1 MPKKKSPYELDFEEY
16 IRNSEP
22 AKKEKTYAWATAI
35 GLQQV
40 DGLTPSKYLFE
51 TAKRNIDGEISVAEA
66 TSIIDS
72 YYESKVN
79 RSSGDDGRT
88 EEADKVS
95 SRIAQILSEKS
106 FNFSPSYLIAL
117 HGRLFDGIFKFAGK
131 IRDYDISK
139 KEWVLDGDSVMYG
152 AAFELKA
159 ALDYDFEQERHF
171 SYKNLTLEEIVK
183 HITFFVSRLWQ
194 IHAFGE
200 GNTRTTAVFTIKYLR
215 SLGFDADN
223 ELFAE
228 NSWYFRNALVRANYN
243 NLQKGIHENSEFL
256 EKFFRNLLL
265 KEHNELKN
273 RFLHIR
279 AKDFLEIKEKNV
291 TVNYGKVT
299 AKNKNITQN
308 VTENDK
314 NITVKDETVTRNTK
328 KATVNNKNITRN
340 VTVNNKNVTQKDKNV
355 TVNHG
360 KITVNDKNVTLN
372 ITVKL
377 TQTQKKILNMI
388 KENSCITQNEIASKL
403 NIARETVNRNM
414 KKLQQEKIIQR
425 LGADKNGSWKILQ

>member
-1 MPKKKSPYELDFEEY
+1 MAKKKSPYELDFEEY

-22 AKKEKTYAWATAI
+22 AKKEKTYAWITAI

-72 YYESKVN
+72 YYESKTD
-79 RSSGDDGRT
+79 RSGNDNERT

-117 HGRLFDGIFKFAGK
+117 HGRLFAGIFKFAGK

-171 SYKNLTLEEIVK
+171 SYKNLTLEETVK

-215 SLGFDADN
+215 SLGFNADN
-223 ELFAE
+223 RIFAE

-243 NLQKGIHENSEFL
+243 NLQKGIHENPEFL

-265 KEHNELKN
+265 GEHNELKN

-279 AKDFLEIKEKNV
+279 AKDFLEIKENDKNV
-291 TVNYGKVT
+291 TANYGKVT
-299 AKNKNITQN
+299 ANN
-308 VTENDK
+308 END
-314 NITVKDETVTRNTK
+314 
-328 KATVNNKNITRN
+328 TRN
-340 VTVNNKNVTQKDKNV
+340 VKKVS
-355 TVNHG
+355 
-360 KITVNDKNVTLN
+360 VNDKNVTRNVTVKSENISVNNKN

-377 TQTQKKILNMI
+377 TQTQKDIVNLI
-388 KENSCITQNEIASKL
+388 KENPCITQNEIASKL

-425 LGADKNGSWKILQ
+425 LGADKNGSWKILR

>member
-1 MPKKKSPYELDFEEY
+1 MAKTPYELDFEEY

-22 AKKEKTYAWATAI
+22 AKKEKTYAWTTAI

-72 YYESKVN
+72 YYESKTD
-79 RSSGDDGRT
+79 RSGNDNERT

-117 HGRLFDGIFKFAGK
+117 HGRLFSGIFKFAGK

-171 SYKNLTLEEIVK
+171 SYKNLTLEETVK

-200 GNTRTTAVFTIKYLR
+200 GNTRTTAVFMIKYLR
-215 SLGFDADN
+215 SLGFNADN

-243 NLQKGIHENSEFL
+243 NLQKGIHENPEFL

-265 KEHNELKN
+265 GEHNELKN
-273 RFLHIR
+273 RFFHIR
-279 AKDFLEIKEKNV
+279 AKDFLEIKKNDKNV

-299 AKNKNITQN
+299 VNN
-308 VTENDK
+308 END
-314 NITVKDETVTRNTK
+314 
-328 KATVNNKNITRN
+328 TRN
-340 VTVNNKNVTQKDKNV
+340 VKKVS
-355 TVNHG
+355 
-360 KITVNDKNVTLN
+360 VNDKNVTRNVTVKSEN

-377 TQTQKKILNMI
+377 TQTQKDILNLI
-388 KENSCITQNEIASKL
+388 KENPCITQNEIASKL

-425 LGADKNGSWKILQ
+425 LGADKNGSWKILR

>member
-1 MPKKKSPYELDFEEY
+1 MAKKKSPYELDFEEY

-22 AKKEKTYAWATAI
+22 AKKEKTYAWTTAI

-72 YYESKVN
+72 YYESKTD
-79 RSSGDDGRT
+79 RSGNDNERT

-117 HGRLFDGIFKFAGK
+117 HGRLFSGIFKFAGK
-131 IRDYDISK
+131 IWDYDISK

-171 SYKNLTLEEIVK
+171 SYKNLTLEETVK

-215 SLGFDADN
+215 SLGFNADN

-243 NLQKGIHENSEFL
+243 NLQKGIHENPEFL

-265 KEHNELKN
+265 GEHNELKN
-273 RFLHIR
+273 RFLHIM
-279 AKDFLEIKEKNV
+279 AKDFLEIKENDKNV
-291 TVNYGKVT
+291 TANYGKVT
-299 AKNKNITQN
+299 ANNENDTRN
-308 VTENDK
+308 VKKVSVNDK
-314 NITVKDETVTRNTK
+314 NV
-328 KATVNNKNITRN
+328 TRN
-340 VTVNNKNVTQKDKNV
+340 VTVNSENISVNNK
-355 TVNHG
+355 
-360 KITVNDKNVTLN
+360 N

-377 TQTQKKILNMI
+377 TQTQKDILNLI
-388 KENSCITQNEIASKL
+388 KENPCITQNEIASKL
-403 NIARETVNRNM
+403 NITRETVNRNM

-425 LGADKNGSWKILQ
+425 LGADKNGSWKILR

>member
-1 MPKKKSPYELDFEEY
+1 MAKKKSPYELDFEEY

-22 AKKEKTYAWATAI
+22 EKKEKTYAWTTAI

-72 YYESKVN
+72 YYESKTD
-79 RSSGDDGRT
+79 RSGNDNERT

-117 HGRLFDGIFKFAGK
+117 HGRLFAGIFKFAGK

-171 SYKNLTLEEIVK
+171 SYKNLTLEETVK

-215 SLGFDADN
+215 SLGFNADN
-223 ELFAE
+223 RIFAE

-243 NLQKGIHENSEFL
+243 NLQKGIHENPEFL

-265 KEHNELKN
+265 GEHNELKN

-279 AKDFLEIKEKNV
+279 AKDFLKIKENDKNV
-291 TVNYGKVT
+291 TANYGKVT
-299 AKNKNITQN
+299 ANNENDTRN
-308 VTENDK
+308 VKKVSVNDK
-314 NITVKDETVTRNTK
+314 NV
-328 KATVNNKNITRN
+328 TRN
-340 VTVNNKNVTQKDKNV
+340 VTVNSENISVNNK
-355 TVNHG
+355 
-360 KITVNDKNVTLN
+360 N

-377 TQTQKKILNMI
+377 TQTQKDILNLI
-388 KENSCITQNEIASKL
+388 KENPCITQNEIASKL

-425 LGADKNGSWKILQ
+425 LGADKNGSWKILR

>member
-1 MPKKKSPYELDFEEY
+1 MVKKKSPYELDFEEY

-22 AKKEKTYAWATAI
+22 AKKEKTYAWTTAI

-72 YYESKVN
+72 YYESKTD
-79 RSSGDDGRT
+79 RSGNDNERT

-117 HGRLFDGIFKFAGK
+117 HGRLFAGIFKFAGK

-171 SYKNLTLEEIVK
+171 SYKNLTLEETVK

-215 SLGFDADN
+215 SLGFNADN

-243 NLQKGIHENSEFL
+243 NLQKGIHENPEFL

-265 KEHNELKN
+265 GEHNELKN

-279 AKDFLEIKEKNV
+279 AKDFLEIKENDKNV
-291 TVNYGKVT
+291 TANYGKVT
-299 AKNKNITQN
+299 ANNENDTRN
-308 VTENDK
+308 VKKVSVNDK
-314 NITVKDETVTRNTK
+314 NV
-328 KATVNNKNITRN
+328 TRN
-340 VTVNNKNVTQKDKNV
+340 VTVNSENISVNNK
-355 TVNHG
+355 
-360 KITVNDKNVTLN
+360 N

-377 TQTQKKILNMI
+377 TQTQKDILNLI
-388 KENSCITQNEIASKL
+388 KENPCITQNEIASKL

-425 LGADKNGSWKILQ
+425 LGADKNGSWKILR

>member
-1 MPKKKSPYELDFEEY
+1 MAKKKSPYELDFEEY

-22 AKKEKTYAWATAI
+22 AKKEKTYAWTTAI

-72 YYESKVN
+72 YYESKTD
-79 RSSGDDGRT
+79 RSENDNERT

-117 HGRLFDGIFKFAGK
+117 HGRLFAGIFKFAGK

-171 SYKNLTLEEIVK
+171 SYKNLTLEETVK

-215 SLGFDADN
+215 SLGFNADN

-243 NLQKGIHENSEFL
+243 NLQKGIHENPEFL

-265 KEHNELKN
+265 GEHNELKN

-279 AKDFLEIKEKNV
+279 AKDFLEIKENDKNV
-291 TVNYGKVT
+291 TANYGKVT
-299 AKNKNITQN
+299 ANNENDTRN
-308 VTENDK
+308 VKKVSVNDK
-314 NITVKDETVTRNTK
+314 NV
-328 KATVNNKNITRN
+328 TRN
-340 VTVNNKNVTQKDKNV
+340 VTVNSENISVNNK
-355 TVNHG
+355 
-360 KITVNDKNVTLN
+360 N

-377 TQTQKKILNMI
+377 TQTQKDILNLI
-388 KENSCITQNEIASKL
+388 KENPYITQNEIASKL

-425 LGADKNGSWKILQ
+425 LGADKNGSWKILR

>member
-1 MPKKKSPYELDFEEY
+1 MAKKKSPYELDFEEY

-22 AKKEKTYAWATAI
+22 AKKEKTYAWTTAI

-72 YYESKVN
+72 YYESKTD
-79 RSSGDDGRT
+79 RSGNDNERT

-117 HGRLFDGIFKFAGK
+117 HGRLFAGIFKFAGN

-171 SYKNLTLEEIVK
+171 SYKNLTLEETVK

-215 SLGFDADN
+215 SLGFNADN

-243 NLQKGIHENSEFL
+243 NLQKGIHENPEFL

-265 KEHNELKN
+265 GEHNELKN

-279 AKDFLEIKEKNV
+279 AKDFLEIKENDKNV
-291 TVNYGKVT
+291 TANYGKVT
-299 AKNKNITQN
+299 ANN
-308 VTENDK
+308 END
-314 NITVKDETVTRNTK
+314 TRNVK
-328 KATVNNKNITRN
+328 KVSVNEKNVTRN
-340 VTVNNKNVTQKDKNV
+340 VTVNSENVSVKNK
-355 TVNHG
+355 
-360 KITVNDKNVTLN
+360 N

-377 TQTQKKILNMI
+377 TQTQKDILNLI
-388 KENSCITQNEIASKL
+388 KENPCITQNEIASKL

-425 LGADKNGSWKILQ
+425 LGADKNGSWKILR

>member
-1 MPKKKSPYELDFEEY
+1 MAKKKSPYELDFEEY

-22 AKKEKTYAWATAI
+22 AKKEKTYAWTTAI

-72 YYESKVN
+72 YYESKTD
-79 RSSGDDGRT
+79 RSGNDNERT

-117 HGRLFDGIFKFAGK
+117 HGRLFAGIFKFAGK

-171 SYKNLTLEEIVK
+171 SYKNLTLEETVK

-215 SLGFDADN
+215 SLGFNADN

-243 NLQKGIHENSEFL
+243 NLQKGIHENPEFL

-265 KEHNELKN
+265 GEHNELKN
-273 RFLHIR
+273 RFLHIM
-279 AKDFLEIKEKNV
+279 AKDFLEIKENDKNV
-291 TVNYGKVT
+291 TANYGKVT
-299 AKNKNITQN
+299 ANNENDTRN
-308 VTENDK
+308 VKKVSVNDK
-314 NITVKDETVTRNTK
+314 NV
-328 KATVNNKNITRN
+328 TRN
-340 VTVNNKNVTQKDKNV
+340 VTVNSENISVNNK
-355 TVNHG
+355 
-360 KITVNDKNVTLN
+360 N

-377 TQTQKKILNMI
+377 TQTQKDILNLI
-388 KENSCITQNEIASKL
+388 KENPCITQNEIASKL

-425 LGADKNGSWKILQ
+425 LGADKNGSWKILR

>member
-1 MPKKKSPYELDFEEY
+1 MAKKKSPYELDFEEY

-22 AKKEKTYAWATAI
+22 AKKEKTYAWTTAI

-40 DGLTPSKYLFE
+40 DGLTPSEYLFE

-72 YYESKVN
+72 YYESKTD
-79 RSSGDDGRT
+79 RSGNDNERT

-117 HGRLFDGIFKFAGK
+117 HGRLFSGIFKFAGK

-171 SYKNLTLEEIVK
+171 SYKNLTLEETVK
-183 HITFFVSRLWQ
+183 HMTFFVSRLWQ

-200 GNTRTTAVFTIKYLR
+200 GNTRTTAVFMIKYLR
-215 SLGFDADN
+215 SLGFNADN

-243 NLQKGIHENSEFL
+243 NLQKGIHENPEFL

-265 KEHNELKN
+265 GEHNELKN
-273 RFLHIR
+273 RFLRIR
-279 AKDFLEIKEKNV
+279 AKDFLEIKENDKNV
-291 TVNYGKVT
+291 TANYGKVT
-299 AKNKNITQN
+299 ANN
-308 VTENDK
+308 END
-314 NITVKDETVTRNTK
+314 
-328 KATVNNKNITRN
+328 TRN
-340 VTVNNKNVTQKDKNV
+340 VKKVS
-355 TVNHG
+355 
-360 KITVNDKNVTLN
+360 VNDKNVTRNVTVKSENISVNNKN

-377 TQTQKKILNMI
+377 TQTQKDILNLI
-388 KENSCITQNEIASKL
+388 KENPCITQNEIASKL

-425 LGADKNGSWKILQ
+425 LGADKNGSWKILR

>member
-1 MPKKKSPYELDFEEY
+1 MVKKKSPYELDFEEY

-22 AKKEKTYAWATAI
+22 AKKEKTYAWTTAI

-72 YYESKVN
+72 YYESKTD
-79 RSSGDDGRT
+79 RSGNDNERT

-95 SRIAQILSEKS
+95 SRIVQILSEKS

-117 HGRLFDGIFKFAGK
+117 HGRLFAGIFKFAGK

-171 SYKNLTLEEIVK
+171 SYKNLTLEETVK

-215 SLGFDADN
+215 SLGFNADN

-243 NLQKGIHENSEFL
+243 NLQKGIHENPEFL

-265 KEHNELKN
+265 GEHNELKN

-279 AKDFLEIKEKNV
+279 AKDFLEIKENDKNV
-291 TVNYGKVT
+291 TANYGKVT
-299 AKNKNITQN
+299 ANNENDTRN
-308 VTENDK
+308 VKKVSVNDK
-314 NITVKDETVTRNTK
+314 NV
-328 KATVNNKNITRN
+328 TRN
-340 VTVNNKNVTQKDKNV
+340 VTVNSENISVNNK
-355 TVNHG
+355 
-360 KITVNDKNVTLN
+360 N

-377 TQTQKKILNMI
+377 TQTQKDILNLI
-388 KENSCITQNEIASKL
+388 KENPCITQNEIASKL

-425 LGADKNGSWKILQ
+425 LGADKNGSWKILR

>member
-1 MPKKKSPYELDFEEY
+1 MAKKKSPYELDFEEY

-22 AKKEKTYAWATAI
+22 AKKEKTYAWTTAI

-72 YYESKVN
+72 YYESKTD
-79 RSSGDDGRT
+79 RSGNDNERT

-117 HGRLFDGIFKFAGK
+117 HGRLFAGIFKFAGK

-171 SYKNLTLEEIVK
+171 SYKNLTLEETVK

-215 SLGFDADN
+215 SLGFNADN

-243 NLQKGIHENSEFL
+243 NLQKGIHENPEFL

-265 KEHNELKN
+265 GEHNELKN

-279 AKDFLEIKEKNV
+279 AKDFLKIKENDKNV
-291 TVNYGKVT
+291 TANYGKVT
-299 AKNKNITQN
+299 ANN
-308 VTENDK
+308 END
-314 NITVKDETVTRNTK
+314 
-328 KATVNNKNITRN
+328 TRN
-340 VTVNNKNVTQKDKNV
+340 VKKVS
-355 TVNHG
+355 
-360 KITVNDKNVTLN
+360 VNDKNVTRNVTVKSENISVNNKN

-377 TQTQKKILNMI
+377 TQTQKDILNLI
-388 KENSCITQNEIASKL
+388 KENPCITQNEIASKL

-425 LGADKNGSWKILQ
+425 LGADKNGSWKILR

>member
-1 MPKKKSPYELDFEEY
+1 MAKKKSPYELDFEEY

-22 AKKEKTYAWATAI
+22 AKKEKTYAWTTAI

-72 YYESKVN
+72 YYELKTD
-79 RSSGDDGRT
+79 RSGNDERT

-117 HGRLFDGIFKFAGK
+117 HGRLFAGIFKFAGK

-171 SYKNLTLEEIVK
+171 NYKNLTLEETVK

-215 SLGFDADN
+215 SLGFNADN
-223 ELFAE
+223 RIFAE

-243 NLQKGIHENSEFL
+243 NLQKGIHENPEFL

-265 KEHNELKN
+265 GEHNELKN
-273 RFLHIR
+273 RFLHIM
-279 AKDFLEIKEKNV
+279 AKDFLEIKENDKNV
-291 TVNYGKVT
+291 TANYGKVT
-299 AKNKNITQN
+299 ANNENDTRN
-308 VTENDK
+308 VKKVSVNDK
-314 NITVKDETVTRNTK
+314 NV
-328 KATVNNKNITRN
+328 TRN
-340 VTVNNKNVTQKDKNV
+340 VTVNSENISVNNK
-355 TVNHG
+355 
-360 KITVNDKNVTLN
+360 N

-377 TQTQKKILNMI
+377 TQTQKDILNLI
-388 KENSCITQNEIASKL
+388 KENPCITQNEIASKL

-425 LGADKNGSWKILQ
+425 LGADKNGSWKILR

>member
-1 MPKKKSPYELDFEEY
+1 MAKKKSPYELDFEEY

-22 AKKEKTYAWATAI
+22 AKKEKTYAWTTAI

-72 YYESKVN
+72 YYESKTD
-79 RSSGDDGRT
+79 RSENDNERT

-117 HGRLFDGIFKFAGK
+117 HGRLFAGIFKFAGK

-171 SYKNLTLEEIVK
+171 SYKNLTLEETVK
-183 HITFFVSRLWQ
+183 RITFFVSRLWQ

-200 GNTRTTAVFTIKYLR
+200 GNTRTTAVFMIKYLR
-215 SLGFDADN
+215 SLGFNADN

-243 NLQKGIHENSEFL
+243 NLQKGIHENPEFL

-265 KEHNELKN
+265 GEHNELKN

-279 AKDFLEIKEKNV
+279 AKDFLEIKENDRNV
-291 TVNYGKVT
+291 TANYGKVT
-299 AKNKNITQN
+299 ANNENDTRN
-308 VTENDK
+308 VKKVSVNDK
-314 NITVKDETVTRNTK
+314 NV
-328 KATVNNKNITRN
+328 TRN
-340 VTVNNKNVTQKDKNV
+340 VTVNSENISVNNK
-355 TVNHG
+355 
-360 KITVNDKNVTLN
+360 N

-377 TQTQKKILNMI
+377 TQTQKDILNLI
-388 KENSCITQNEIASKL
+388 KENPCITQNEIASKL

-414 KKLQQEKIIQR
+414 KKLQQEKIVQR
-425 LGADKNGSWKILQ
+425 LGADKNGSWKILR

>member
-1 MPKKKSPYELDFEEY
+1 MAKKKSPYELDFEEY

-22 AKKEKTYAWATAI
+22 AKKEKTYAWSTAI

-66 TSIIDS
+66 TSIIDI
-72 YYESKVN
+72 YYESKTD
-79 RSSGDDGRT
+79 RSGNDNERT

-117 HGRLFDGIFKFAGK
+117 HGRLFAGIFKFAGK
-131 IRDYDISK
+131 IRDYDITK

-171 SYKNLTLEEIVK
+171 SYKNLTLEETVK

-215 SLGFDADN
+215 SLGFNADN

-265 KEHNELKN
+265 GEHNELKN

-279 AKDFLEIKEKNV
+279 AKDFLEIKENDKNV
-291 TVNYGKVT
+291 TANYGKVT
-299 AKNKNITQN
+299 ANN
-308 VTENDK
+308 END
-314 NITVKDETVTRNTK
+314 TRNVK
-328 KATVNNKNITRN
+328 KVSVNDKNITRN
-340 VTVNNKNVTQKDKNV
+340 VTVNSENISVNNK
-355 TVNHG
+355 
-360 KITVNDKNVTLN
+360 N

-377 TQTQKKILNMI
+377 TQTQKDILNLI
-388 KENSCITQNEIASKL
+388 KENPCITQNEIASKL

-425 LGADKNGSWKILQ
+425 LGADKNGSWKILR

>member
-1 MPKKKSPYELDFEEY
+1 MAKKKSPYELDFEEY

-22 AKKEKTYAWATAI
+22 AKKEKTYAWTTAI

-72 YYESKVN
+72 YYESKTD
-79 RSSGDDGRT
+79 RSGNDNERT

-117 HGRLFDGIFKFAGK
+117 HGRLFAGIFKFAGK
-131 IRDYDISK
+131 IRDYDILK
-139 KEWVLDGDSVMYG
+139 NEWILDGDSVMYG

-171 SYKNLTLEEIVK
+171 SYKNLTLEETVK
-183 HITFFVSRLWQ
+183 HMTFFVSRLWQ

-200 GNTRTTAVFTIKYLR
+200 GNTRTTAVFMIKYLR
-215 SLGFDADN
+215 SLGFNADN

-243 NLQKGIHENSEFL
+243 NLQKGIHENPEFL

-265 KEHNELKN
+265 GEHNELKN

-279 AKDFLEIKEKNV
+279 AKDFLEIKENDKNV
-291 TVNYGKVT
+291 TANYGKVT
-299 AKNKNITQN
+299 ANNENDTRN
-308 VTENDK
+308 VKKVSVNDK
-314 NITVKDETVTRNTK
+314 NV
-328 KATVNNKNITRN
+328 TRN
-340 VTVNNKNVTQKDKNV
+340 VTVNSENISVNNK
-355 TVNHG
+355 
-360 KITVNDKNVTLN
+360 N

-377 TQTQKKILNMI
+377 TQTQKDILNLI
-388 KENSCITQNEIASKL
+388 KENPCITQNEIASKL

-425 LGADKNGSWKILQ
+425 LGADKNGSWKILR

>member
-1 MPKKKSPYELDFEEY
+1 LIDRKTLLIRKLKQDFPNMPKKKSPYELDFEEY

-22 AKKEKTYAWATAI
+22 AQKEKTYAWSTAI

-66 TSIIDS
+66 TYIIDN
-72 YYESKVN
+72 YYKSKSV
-79 RSSGDDGRT
+79 RKADDDGRT

-95 SRIAQILSEKS
+95 SRIAQILSERS

-117 HGRLFDGIFKFAGK
+117 HGRLFEGIFKFAGK
-131 IRDYDISK
+131 IRNYDIPK
-139 KEWVLDGDSVMYG
+139 NEWVLDGDSVMYG

-159 ALDYDFEQERHF
+159 ALDYDFEQERLF
-171 SYKNLTLEEIVK
+171 SYKNLTLEETVK

-215 SLGFDADN
+215 SLGFNADN
-223 ELFAE
+223 RIFAE

-243 NLQKGIHENSEFL
+243 NLQKGIHENPEFL

-273 RFLHIR
+273 RYLHIR
-279 AKDFLEIKEKNV
+279 AKDFLEIKEKNA

-299 AKNKNITQN
+299 ANNKSVTQNITENKKNITGNNESVPQN
-308 VTENDK
+308 A
-314 NITVKDETVTRNTK
+314 R
-328 KATVNNKNITRN
+328 
-340 VTVNNKNVTQKDKNV
+340 
-355 TVNHG
+355 
-360 KITVNDKNVTLN
+360 N

-377 TQTQKKILNMI
+377 TQKQKDILKLI
-388 KENSCITQNEIASKL
+388 KESPHITQTEIALKL

-414 KKLQQEKIIQR
+414 KKLQEKKIIQR
-425 LGADKNGSWKILQ
+425 IGADKNGSWKILEEKYL

>member
-1 MPKKKSPYELDFEEY
+1 MAKKKSPYELDFEEY

-22 AKKEKTYAWATAI
+22 EKKEKTYAWSTAI

-72 YYESKVN
+72 YYESKTD
-79 RSSGDDGRT
+79 RSGNDNERT

-117 HGRLFDGIFKFAGK
+117 HGRLFAGIFKFAGK

-171 SYKNLTLEEIVK
+171 SYKNLTLEETVK

-200 GNTRTTAVFTIKYLR
+200 GNTRTTAVFMIKYLR
-215 SLGFDADN
+215 SLGFNADN

-243 NLQKGIHENSEFL
+243 NLQKGIHENPEFL

-265 KEHNELKN
+265 GEHNELKN

-279 AKDFLEIKEKNV
+279 AKDFLEIKENDKNV
-291 TVNYGKVT
+291 TANYGKVT
-299 AKNKNITQN
+299 ANNENDTRN
-308 VTENDK
+308 VKKVSVNDK
-314 NITVKDETVTRNTK
+314 NV
-328 KATVNNKNITRN
+328 TRN
-340 VTVNNKNVTQKDKNV
+340 VTVNSE
-355 TVNHG
+355 
-360 KITVNDKNVTLN
+360 N
-372 ITVKL
+372 ISVKL
-377 TQTQKKILNMI
+377 TQTQKDILNLI
-388 KENSCITQNEIASKL
+388 KENPCITQNEIASKL

-425 LGADKNGSWKILQ
+425 LGADKNGSWKILR

>member
-1 MPKKKSPYELDFEEY
+1 MAKKKSPYELDFEEY

-22 AKKEKTYAWATAI
+22 AKKEKTYAWSTAI

-72 YYESKVN
+72 YYESKTD
-79 RSSGDDGRT
+79 RSGNDNERT

-117 HGRLFDGIFKFAGK
+117 HGRLFSGIFKFAGK

-171 SYKNLTLEEIVK
+171 SYKNLTLEETVK

-215 SLGFDADN
+215 SLGFNADN
-223 ELFAE
+223 RIFAE

-243 NLQKGIHENSEFL
+243 NLQKGIHENPEFL

-265 KEHNELKN
+265 GEHNELKN

-279 AKDFLEIKEKNV
+279 AKDFLEIKGNDKNV
-291 TVNYGKVT
+291 TANYGKVT
-299 AKNKNITQN
+299 ANNENDTRN
-308 VTENDK
+308 VKKVSVNDK
-314 NITVKDETVTRNTK
+314 NV
-328 KATVNNKNITRN
+328 TRN
-340 VTVNNKNVTQKDKNV
+340 VTVNSENISVNNK
-355 TVNHG
+355 
-360 KITVNDKNVTLN
+360 N

-377 TQTQKKILNMI
+377 TQTQKDILNLI
-388 KENSCITQNEIASKL
+388 KENPCITQNEIASKL

-425 LGADKNGSWKILQ
+425 LGADKNGSWKILR

>member
-22 AKKEKTYAWATAI
+22 AQKEKTYAWSTAI

-72 YYESKVN
+72 YYESKSV
-79 RSSGDDGRT
+79 RKDDDGGRT

-95 SRIAQILSEKS
+95 SRIAQILSERS

-139 KEWVLDGDSVMYG
+139 NEWVLDGDSVMYG

-159 ALDYDFEQERHF
+159 ALDYDFEQERLF
-171 SYKNLTLEEIVK
+171 SYKNLTLEETVK

-215 SLGFDADN
+215 SLGFNADN
-223 ELFAE
+223 KIFAE

-243 NLQKGIHENSEFL
+243 NLQKGIHETPEFL

-265 KEHNELKN
+265 GEHNELKN

-279 AKDFLEIKEKNV
+279 AKDFLKIKENNKNV
-291 TVNYGKVT
+291 TVNYKKIT
-299 AKNKNITQN
+299 RKNGNITQN
-308 VTENDK
+308 ISE
-314 NITVKDETVTRNTK
+314 
-328 KATVNNKNITRN
+328 NNKNITRN
-340 VTVNNKNVTQKDKNV
+340 ITVNNENISTNNKNVTVKEKTITQNNEGV
-355 TVNHG
+355 TVNDRIATVTG
-360 KITVNDKNVTLN
+360 KNITQN

-377 TQTQKKILNMI
+377 TQTQKEILNLI
-388 KENSCITQNEIASKL
+388 KESPHITQNEIALKM

-414 KKLQQEKIIQR
+414 KKLQEKKIIQR
-425 LGADKNGSWKILQ
+425 IGADKNGSWKIL

>member
-1 MPKKKSPYELDFEEY
+1 MAKKKSPYELDFEEY

-22 AKKEKTYAWATAI
+22 AKKEKTYAWTTAI

-72 YYESKVN
+72 YYESKTD
-79 RSSGDDGRT
+79 RSGNDNERT

-117 HGRLFDGIFKFAGK
+117 HGRLFAGIFKFAGK

-171 SYKNLTLEEIVK
+171 SYKNLTLEETVK

-215 SLGFDADN
+215 SLGFNADN

-228 NSWYFRNALVRANYN
+228 NSWYFRNTLVRANYN
-243 NLQKGIHENSEFL
+243 NLQKGIHENPEFL

-265 KEHNELKN
+265 GEHNELKN

-279 AKDFLEIKEKNV
+279 AKDFLEIKENDKNV
-291 TVNYGKVT
+291 TANYGKVT
-299 AKNKNITQN
+299 ANNENDTRN
-308 VTENDK
+308 VKKVSVNDK
-314 NITVKDETVTRNTK
+314 NV
-328 KATVNNKNITRN
+328 TRN
-340 VTVNNKNVTQKDKNV
+340 VTVNSENISVNNK
-355 TVNHG
+355 
-360 KITVNDKNVTLN
+360 N

-377 TQTQKKILNMI
+377 TQTQKDILNLI
-388 KENSCITQNEIASKL
+388 KENPCITQNEIASKL

-425 LGADKNGSWKILQ
+425 LGADKNGSWKILR

>member
-1 MPKKKSPYELDFEEY
+1 MAKKKSPYELDFEEY

-22 AKKEKTYAWATAI
+22 AKKEKTYAWTTAI

-72 YYESKVN
+72 YYESKTD
-79 RSSGDDGRT
+79 RSGNDNERT

-117 HGRLFDGIFKFAGK
+117 HGRLFAGIFKFAGK

-171 SYKNLTLEEIVK
+171 SYKNLTLEETVK

-215 SLGFDADN
+215 SLGFNADN
-223 ELFAE
+223 KIFAE

-243 NLQKGIHENSEFL
+243 NLQKGIHENPEFL
-256 EKFFRNLLL
+256 EKFFWNLLL
-265 KEHNELKN
+265 GEHNELKN

-279 AKDFLEIKEKNV
+279 AKDFLEIKKN
-291 TVNYGKVT
+291 
-299 AKNKNITQN
+299 
-308 VTENDK
+308 
-314 NITVKDETVTRNTK
+314 
-328 KATVNNKNITRN
+328 
-340 VTVNNKNVTQKDKNV
+340 DKNV
-355 TVNHG
+355 TVKDENITRNAKKTTVNDRNITINSENISANNKNVIVNHG
-360 KITVNDKNVTLN
+360 KITRNITVNDKNVTQN

-377 TQTQKKILNMI
+377 TQTQKDILNLI
-388 KENSCITQNEIASKL
+388 KENPHITQNEIASKL

-425 LGADKNGSWKILQ
+425 LGADKNGSWKILR

>member
-1 MPKKKSPYELDFEEY
+1 MTKKKSPYELDFEEY
-16 IRNSEP
+16 IRNTEP
-22 AKKEKTYAWATAI
+22 AQKEKTYLWATAI

-51 TAKRNIDGEISVAEA
+51 TAKRNIDGEISIKEA
-66 TSIIDS
+66 ASIIDS
-72 YYESKVN
+72 YYESKSV
-79 RSSGDDGRT
+79 RRDDDDERT

-95 SRIAQILSEKS
+95 SRIAQILSENS

-159 ALDYDFEQERHF
+159 ALAYDFEQEMLF
-171 SYKNLTLEEIVK
+171 SYKNLTLEETVK

-215 SLGFDADN
+215 SLGFNADN

-243 NLQKGIHENSEFL
+243 NLQKGIHENPEFL

-279 AKDFLEIKEKNV
+279 AKDFLEIKEKNA

-299 AKNKNITQN
+299 ANNKS
-308 VTENDK
+308 
-314 NITVKDETVTRNTK
+314 VTRNAK
-328 KATVNNKNITRN
+328 KVTVNDKSSTRNVTVIGKTITQNNKNIT
-340 VTVNNKNVTQKDKNV
+340 VNDEIVTQNAK
-355 TVNHG
+355 
-360 KITVNDKNVTLN
+360 N

-377 TQTQKKILNMI
+377 TQKQKEILNLI
-388 KENSCITQNEIASKL
+388 NENPHITQAEIASKL
-403 NIARETVNRNM
+403 EIARETVNRNM
-414 KKLQQEKIIQR
+414 KKLQEKKNIQR
-425 LGADKNGSWKILQ
+425 LGADKNGSWKIL

>member
-22 AKKEKTYAWATAI
+22 AKKEKTYAWTTAI

-72 YYESKVN
+72 YYESKTD
-79 RSSGDDGRT
+79 RSGNDNERT

-117 HGRLFDGIFKFAGK
+117 HGRLFAGIFKFAGK
-131 IRDYDISK
+131 LRDYDISK

-171 SYKNLTLEEIVK
+171 SYKNLTLEETVK

-215 SLGFDADN
+215 SLGFNADN

-243 NLQKGIHENSEFL
+243 NLQKGIHENPEFL

-265 KEHNELKN
+265 GEHNELKN

-279 AKDFLEIKEKNV
+279 AKDFLEIKGNDKNV
-291 TVNYGKVT
+291 TANYGKVT
-299 AKNKNITQN
+299 ANNENDTRN
-308 VTENDK
+308 VKKVSVNDK
-314 NITVKDETVTRNTK
+314 NV
-328 KATVNNKNITRN
+328 TRN
-340 VTVNNKNVTQKDKNV
+340 VTVNSENISVNNK
-355 TVNHG
+355 
-360 KITVNDKNVTLN
+360 N

-377 TQTQKKILNMI
+377 TQTQKDILNLI
-388 KENSCITQNEIASKL
+388 KENPCITQNEIASKL

-425 LGADKNGSWKILQ
+425 LGADKNGSWKILR

>member
-1 MPKKKSPYELDFEEY
+1 MAKKKSPYELDFEEY

-22 AKKEKTYAWATAI
+22 AKKEKTYAWTTAI

-72 YYESKVN
+72 YYESKTD
-79 RSSGDDGRT
+79 RSGNDNERT

-117 HGRLFDGIFKFAGK
+117 HGRLFAGIFKFAGK

-171 SYKNLTLEEIVK
+171 SYKNLTLEETVK
-183 HITFFVSRLWQ
+183 H

-215 SLGFDADN
+215 SLGFNADN

-265 KEHNELKN
+265 GEHNELKN

-279 AKDFLEIKEKNV
+279 AKDFLEIKENDKNV
-291 TVNYGKVT
+291 TANYGKVT
-299 AKNKNITQN
+299 ANN
-308 VTENDK
+308 END
-314 NITVKDETVTRNTK
+314 
-328 KATVNNKNITRN
+328 TRN
-340 VTVNNKNVTQKDKNV
+340 VKKVS
-355 TVNHG
+355 
-360 KITVNDKNVTLN
+360 VNDKNVTRNVTVKSENISVNNKN

-377 TQTQKKILNMI
+377 TQTQKDILNLI
-388 KENSCITQNEIASKL
+388 KENPCITQNEIASKL

-425 LGADKNGSWKILQ
+425 LGADKNGSWKILR

>member
-1 MPKKKSPYELDFEEY
+1 MAKKKSPYELDFEEY

-22 AKKEKTYAWATAI
+22 AKKEKTYAWTTAI

-72 YYESKVN
+72 YYESKTD
-79 RSSGDDGRT
+79 RSGNDNERT

-117 HGRLFDGIFKFAGK
+117 HGRLFAGIFKFAGK
-131 IRDYDISK
+131 IRDYDITK

-171 SYKNLTLEEIVK
+171 SYKNLTLEETVK

-215 SLGFDADN
+215 SLGFNADN

-243 NLQKGIHENSEFL
+243 NLQKGIHENLEFL

-265 KEHNELKN
+265 GEHNELKN

-279 AKDFLEIKEKNV
+279 AKDFLEIKENDKNV
-291 TVNYGKVT
+291 TANYGKVT
-299 AKNKNITQN
+299 ANN
-308 VTENDK
+308 END
-314 NITVKDETVTRNTK
+314 
-328 KATVNNKNITRN
+328 TRN
-340 VTVNNKNVTQKDKNV
+340 VKKVS
-355 TVNHG
+355 
-360 KITVNDKNVTLN
+360 VNDKNVTRNVTVKSENISVNNKN

-377 TQTQKKILNMI
+377 TQTQKDILNLI
-388 KENSCITQNEIASKL
+388 KENPCITQNEIASKL

-425 LGADKNGSWKILQ
+425 LGADKNGSWKILR

>member
-1 MPKKKSPYELDFEEY
+1 MAKKKSPYELDFEEY

-22 AKKEKTYAWATAI
+22 AKKEKTYAWTTAI

-72 YYESKVN
+72 YYESKTD
-79 RSSGDDGRT
+79 RSGNDNERT

-117 HGRLFDGIFKFAGK
+117 HGRLFAGIFKFAGK

-171 SYKNLTLEEIVK
+171 SYKNLTLEETVK

-215 SLGFDADN
+215 SLGFNADN

-265 KEHNELKN
+265 GEHNELKN

-279 AKDFLEIKEKNV
+279 AKDFLEIKENDKNV
-291 TVNYGKVT
+291 TANYGKVT
-299 AKNKNITQN
+299 ANNENDTRN
-308 VTENDK
+308 VKKVSVNDK
-314 NITVKDETVTRNTK
+314 NVI
-328 KATVNNKNITRN
+328 RN
-340 VTVNNKNVTQKDKNV
+340 VTVNSENISVNNK
-355 TVNHG
+355 
-360 KITVNDKNVTLN
+360 N

-377 TQTQKKILNMI
+377 TQTQKDILNLI
-388 KENSCITQNEIASKL
+388 KENPCITQNEIASKL

-425 LGADKNGSWKILQ
+425 LGADKNGSWKILR

>member
-1 MPKKKSPYELDFEEY
+1 MAKKKSPYELDFEEY

-22 AKKEKTYAWATAI
+22 AKKEKTYAWTTAI

-72 YYESKVN
+72 YYESKTD
-79 RSSGDDGRT
+79 RSENDNERT

-117 HGRLFDGIFKFAGK
+117 HGRLFAGIFKFAGK
-131 IRDYDISK
+131 IRDYDITK

-171 SYKNLTLEEIVK
+171 SYKNLTLEETVK

-215 SLGFDADN
+215 SLGFNADN

-243 NLQKGIHENSEFL
+243 NLQKGIHENPEFL

-265 KEHNELKN
+265 GEHNELKN

-279 AKDFLEIKEKNV
+279 AKDFLEIKENDKNV
-291 TVNYGKVT
+291 TANYGKVT
-299 AKNKNITQN
+299 ANN
-308 VTENDK
+308 END
-314 NITVKDETVTRNTK
+314 
-328 KATVNNKNITRN
+328 TRN
-340 VTVNNKNVTQKDKNV
+340 VKKVS
-355 TVNHG
+355 
-360 KITVNDKNVTLN
+360 VNDKNVTRNVTVKSENISVNNKN

-377 TQTQKKILNMI
+377 TQTQKDILNLI
-388 KENSCITQNEIASKL
+388 KENPCITQNEISSKL

-425 LGADKNGSWKILQ
+425 LGADKNGSWKILR

>member
-1 MPKKKSPYELDFEEY
+1 MAKKKSPYELDFEEY

-22 AKKEKTYAWATAI
+22 AKKEKTYAWTTAI

-72 YYESKVN
+72 YYESKTD
-79 RSSGDDGRT
+79 RSGNDNERT

-117 HGRLFDGIFKFAGK
+117 HGRLFAGIFKFAGK

-171 SYKNLTLEEIVK
+171 SYKNLTLEETVK

-215 SLGFDADN
+215 SLGFNADN

-243 NLQKGIHENSEFL
+243 NLQKGIHENPEFL

-265 KEHNELKN
+265 GEHNELKN

-279 AKDFLEIKEKNV
+279 AKDFLEIKENDKNV
-291 TVNYGKVT
+291 TANYGKVT
-299 AKNKNITQN
+299 ANNENDTRNVKN
-308 VTENDK
+308 VSVNDK
-314 NITVKDETVTRNTK
+314 NV
-328 KATVNNKNITRN
+328 TRN
-340 VTVNNKNVTQKDKNV
+340 VTVNSENISVNNK
-355 TVNHG
+355 
-360 KITVNDKNVTLN
+360 N

-377 TQTQKKILNMI
+377 TQTQKDILNLI
-388 KENSCITQNEIASKL
+388 KENPCITQNEIASKL

-425 LGADKNGSWKILQ
+425 LGADKNGSWKILR

>member
-22 AKKEKTYAWATAI
+22 AKKEKTYAWTTAI

-72 YYESKVN
+72 YYESKTD
-79 RSSGDDGRT
+79 RSGNDNERT

-117 HGRLFDGIFKFAGK
+117 HGRLFAGIFKFAAK

-171 SYKNLTLEEIVK
+171 SYKNLTLEETVK

-200 GNTRTTAVFTIKYLR
+200 GNTRTTAVFMIKYLR
-215 SLGFDADN
+215 SLGFNADN
-223 ELFAE
+223 DLFAE

-243 NLQKGIHENSEFL
+243 NLQKGIHENPEFL

-265 KEHNELKN
+265 GEHNELKN

-279 AKDFLEIKEKNV
+279 AKDFLEIKENDKNV
-291 TVNYGKVT
+291 TANYGKVT
-299 AKNKNITQN
+299 ANNENDTRN
-308 VTENDK
+308 VKKVSVNDK
-314 NITVKDETVTRNTK
+314 NV
-328 KATVNNKNITRN
+328 TRN
-340 VTVNNKNVTQKDKNV
+340 VTVNSENISVNNK
-355 TVNHG
+355 
-360 KITVNDKNVTLN
+360 N

-377 TQTQKKILNMI
+377 TQTQKDILNLI
-388 KENSCITQNEIASKL
+388 KENPCITQNEIASKL

-425 LGADKNGSWKILQ
+425 LGADKNGSWKILR